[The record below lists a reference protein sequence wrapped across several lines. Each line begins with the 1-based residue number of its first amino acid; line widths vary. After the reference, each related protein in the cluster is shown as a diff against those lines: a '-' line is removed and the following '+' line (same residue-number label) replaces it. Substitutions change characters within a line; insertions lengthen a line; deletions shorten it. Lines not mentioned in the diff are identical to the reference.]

1 MGLFKADLYRAL
13 GLGFVLGCV
22 GLIAVLGSPFSHK
35 SLAEQVIPAAT
46 AAAAATTAPALP
58 DQTLIAPLVKPSVA
72 PDRVTAR

>member
-13 GLGFVLGCV
+13 GLGFVLGCA

-46 AAAAATTAPALP
+46 AAAAQSIAPALP
-58 DQTLIAPLVKPSVA
+58 DQTLVVPAHAPT
-72 PDRVTAR
+72 R

>member
-13 GLGFVLGCV
+13 GLGFVLGCA

-46 AAAAATTAPALP
+46 AAATAMTAPALP
-58 DQTLIAPLVKPSVA
+58 DQTLITPPAKPAVA
-72 PDRVTAR
+72 PALAAAR

>member
-1 MGLFKADLYRAL
+1 MGLFKPDLYRAI
-13 GLGFVLGCV
+13 GLGFVLGCA

-58 DQTLIAPLVKPSVA
+58 DQTLVA
-72 PDRVTAR
+72 PQITPSKVTQR